1 MTDPFQLSLPMLT
14 RIDAPSVVHPKVVH
28 GLQSYREAVRKTWD
42 MRRDRGDGAQSACAR
57 YMGAQVSHMSSY
69 LSDDPE
75 QRDMPAKFIK
85 AFQFW
90 CGVTVISQYLARV
103 ADLSVNE
110 EVTVMLKEAQG

>member
-1 MTDPFQLSLPMLT
+1 MNDPFQLCLPMLT
-14 RIDAPSVVHPKVVH
+14 RIDAPSVVHPKAVASI
-28 GLQSYREAVRKTWD
+28 QSYRDAVRKCWE
-42 MRRDRGDGAQSACAR
+42 MRRDKSDGAQSACAR

-110 EVTVMLKEAQG
+110 EVTVMLKEAQA

>member
-1 MTDPFQLSLPMLT
+1 MQQLELPMLT
-14 RIDAPSVVHPKVVH
+14 RIDAPSVVHPSVLKEVNT
-28 GLQSYREAVRKTWD
+28 YRDAVLRCWA
-42 MRRDRGDGAQSACAR
+42 MRRDRADGAQSACAR

-90 CGVTVISQYLARV
+90 CGNTVISQHLARV

-110 EVTVMLKEAQG
+110 EVQVLLKASA